1 MFISLH
7 KMYAGFRSDGECCIL
22 AHLPDLR
29 YFMSGVIADCYLPPT
44 VEIIH
49 GIVRNST
56 HTAFQN
62 HIYHNGNPRY
72 RSEGID
78 RYDIRF
84 RQYTEQIASQC
95 ECRST

>member
-1 MFISLH
+1 MFLSQH
-7 KMYAGFRSDGECCIL
+7 KMYAVFRSNGECGIL
-22 AHLPDLR
+22 VHLPDLSV
-29 YFMSGVIADCYLPPT
+29 FMSGVIADSYLSPT

-49 GIVRNST
+49 RSMRHST

-62 HIYHNGNPRY
+62 YIYHYGNPRY
-72 RSEGID
+72 RREGID